1 MTRVE
6 LVAAAKAAGIAK
18 ANNTKSEVLVQMLAE
33 LNAPKTTG
41 KRGRPVDTNSVRQVR
56 LAELEAKRANGELRR
71 GRPVETDSARQ
82 IRLAELEAKK
92 ASGEFKLGRPVDT
105 SSARQVRLAELE
117 AKRASGELKRGR
129 PAKVKTE
136 ETVS

>member
-117 AKRASGELKRGR
+117 AKRASGELRRGR
-129 PAKVKTE
+129 PAKVRIE
-136 ETVS
+136 ETAS

>member
-92 ASGEFKLGRPVDT
+92 ASGGFKLGRPVDT

-117 AKRASGELKRGR
+117 AKRASGELRRGR

>member
-117 AKRASGELKRGR
+117 AKRASGELRRGR

>member
-92 ASGEFKLGRPVDT
+92 ASGGFKLGRPVDT

>member
-41 KRGRPVDTNSVRQVR
+41 KRGRPVNTNSVRQVR

-82 IRLAELEAKK
+82 QRLADIEAKK

-105 SSARQVRLAELE
+105 SSVRQIRLAELE
-117 AKRASGELKRGR
+117 AKRASGELRRGR
-129 PAKVKTE
+129 PAKVRIE
-136 ETVS
+136 ETAS